1 MRRTHYITPAILAVA
16 LLATACGGGG
26 GGSGAAWCADIDEIV
41 SEGWDEYDSS
51 PGNTAYS
58 RWSQVRDM
66 DIVVQYFDY
75 VAGSELERTDLEGF
89 AEALDDAV
97 EAGNRYDGR
106 AAVRAWEESLR
117 DAC

>member
-1 MRRTHYITPAILAVA
+1 MHRTRFFILAMLAVAA

-26 GGSGAAWCADIDEIV
+26 GGGAAWCADLDEIV
-41 SEGWDEYDSS
+41 AEGWDEYD
-51 PGNTAYS
+51 Y
-58 RWSQVRDM
+58 REQFRDVRDM
-66 DIVVQYFDY
+66 DIVRQYFDF
-75 VAGSELERTDLEGF
+75 VSGSELDWEDLDGF
-89 AEALDDAV
+89 AEAFDEAV